1 MTALPGRFRLL
12 WAATGISNLGDG
24 IRLTALPLLATE
36 LTTDPTLIAGL
47 AIAERLPWL
56 VFILPGGAWADRY
69 DRRQLRVVL
78 DVTRTVVVATLAVLV
93 AVDAAT
99 LVTLYLAAAAMASAE
114 SVVDSSSMAL
124 VPALVDDVDLE
135 RGGARLA
142 ATELTMGSLIGP
154 PLGGVLFA
162 AALWLPFGADAITF
176 AVAAL
181 LAAAIPGTFR
191 PTSEGTPRGSMWSDI
206 RNGLQWLWRQ
216 PLIRNLALISTALG
230 TIGYVTGAVFVLFAR
245 QELGLGSI
253 EFGLLLVP
261 PAIGGLIGSGI
272 ASHLR
277 DRSLRVVLAS
287 SITANAITSLAI
299 AATSSPVIV
308 AALLAIEAGA
318 ILTWNVLT
326 LALRQRII
334 PDHLLGRVG
343 ASYRFLVYL
352 GMPAG
357 ALLGGIIASAINLRA
372 TFVAAG
378 IALLVIAALI
388 PRFIPPAPTPK

>member
-24 IRLTALPLLATE
+24 IRLTALPLLAAD

-69 DRRQLRVVL
+69 DRRQLRVAL
-78 DVTRTVVVATLAVLV
+78 DVIRAVVVAALAVLV

-99 LVTLYLAAAAMASAE
+99 LVTLYVAAAAMASAE

-124 VPALVDDVDLE
+124 VPALVDDADLE

-154 PLGGVLFA
+154 PTGGVLFA

-191 PTSEGTPRGSMWSDI
+191 PTDDTPRGSMWSDI
-206 RNGLQWLWRQ
+206 RVGLQWLWHQ

-245 QELGLGSI
+245 QELGLSPI

-272 ASHLR
+272 ASRLR

-287 SITANAITSLAI
+287 AITANAATSLAI

-308 AALLAIEAGA
+308 AALLAIEAAA

-326 LALRQRII
+326 LALRQRMI

-357 ALLGGIIASAINLRA
+357 ALLGGIIASAISLRA
-372 TFVAAG
+372 TFVVAG

-388 PRFIPPAPTPK
+388 PRLIQPTSSAS

>member
-1 MTALPGRFRLL
+1 MTALPCRFRLL

-24 IRLTALPLLATE
+24 IRLTALPLLAAD

-69 DRRQLRVVL
+69 DRRQLRVAL
-78 DVTRTVVVATLAVLV
+78 DVIRAVVVAALAVLV

-99 LVTLYLAAAAMASAE
+99 LVTLYVAAAAMASAE

-124 VPALVDDVDLE
+124 VPALVDDADLE

-154 PLGGVLFA
+154 PMGGVLFA

-191 PTSEGTPRGSMWSDI
+191 PTGDTPRGSMWSDI
-206 RNGLQWLWRQ
+206 RVGLQWLWHQ

-245 QELGLGSI
+245 QELGLSSI

-272 ASHLR
+272 ASRLR

-287 SITANAITSLAI
+287 AITANAATSLAI
-299 AATSSPVIV
+299 AATSSPVMV
-308 AALLAIEAGA
+308 AALLAIEAAG

-326 LALRQRII
+326 LALRQRMI
-334 PDHLLGRVG
+334 PDYLLGRVG

-357 ALLGGIIASAINLRA
+357 ALLGGIIASATSLRA
-372 TFVAAG
+372 TFVVAG
-378 IALLVIAALI
+378 IALLAIAALI
-388 PRFIPPAPTPK
+388 PRFIQPTSSAS